1 MSAFR
6 TTLRRLAPLRKNFK
20 ESLLPASWHKLI
32 DKYPDFLP
40 EPMNRMPSLLVTKQV
55 DDMIRRRTVIEIPEF
70 YVGSILA
77 VTCSDVFSETKQTK
91 FVGLCIQRTGQLLR
105 SNFTLRNVIDGMGV
119 EIRYDLYNP
128 LLLSIEVLKLEKRL
142 DDELIYLRD
151 APPEYSTVPVDMKPV
166 PLEEGA
172 DVPVNKIR
180 VKMNPP
186 PWSRRWE
193 RRMLK
198 GIEKLEDVPELFVK
212 RAKLLEDDNVNN
224 FDTML
229 EYRRHCTE
237 EQMYSIC
244 KRLAEHEKEVVD
256 VRKETRARRFLR
268 VTKKPPIS
276 QAERRD
282 E

>member
-1 MSAFR
+1 MSAIR

-20 ESLLPASWHKLI
+20 ESLLPQSWHKLI

-40 EPMNRMPSLLVTKQV
+40 EPMSKMPHLLVAKQV
-55 DDMIRRRTVIEIPEF
+55 DDMIKRRTVVEIPEF

-77 VTCSDVFSETKQTK
+77 VTCSDIYSETKQTK
-91 FVGLCIQRTGQLLR
+91 FVGLCIQRTGRLLR
-105 SNFTLRNVIDGMGV
+105 SNFTLRNVIDEMGI

-128 LLLSIEVLKLEKRL
+128 LILSIEVLKLEKRL

-151 APPEYSTVPVDMKPV
+151 APPEYSTVPEDMKPI
-166 PLEEGA
+166 PLEEGT

-180 VKMNPP
+180 VKMNPM

-193 RRMLK
+193 KRQLK
-198 GIEKLEDVPELFVK
+198 GIEKLEDVPELWVQ
-212 RAKLLEDDNVNN
+212 RAKLIEDDNVNN

-237 EQMYSIC
+237 EQMYNIC
-244 KRLAEHEKEVVD
+244 KRLAEHEKEVVE
-256 VRKETRARRFLR
+256 VRNEARAKRFLR
-268 VTKKPPIS
+268 VTKKAPLS
-276 QAERRD
+276 QE
-282 E
+282 